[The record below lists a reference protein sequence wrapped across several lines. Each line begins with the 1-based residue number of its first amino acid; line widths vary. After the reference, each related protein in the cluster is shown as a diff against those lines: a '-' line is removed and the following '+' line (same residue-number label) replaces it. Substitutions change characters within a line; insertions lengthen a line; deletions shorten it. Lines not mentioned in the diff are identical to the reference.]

1 MQDNRSEG
9 FWSDTYRGHNIA
21 ILNHG
26 GRWLVYLDHVL
37 QHRMLFET
45 AEAAVCWLQ
54 RKVDRPPNS
63 LARALRAC
71 QAVTGTSGR

>member
-1 MQDNRSEG
+1 MQAITQLEG

-37 QHRMLFET
+37 QHRMLFDT
-45 AEAAVCWLQ
+45 AEAAVNWLH
-54 RKVDRPPNS
+54 RKVDRPGS
-63 LARALRAC
+63 RR
-71 QAVTGTSGR
+71 QIH